1 MELCQLNKI
10 EWKNQT
16 FTQFISELR
25 TDFFDALNGR
35 IKFTVEERLKISKRF
50 NNKCNICKCCIK
62 DTKFDIDHIRSL
74 SNGGTNEKSN
84 LQPLCKACHM
94 IKTSSEHET
103 GQYIKINDTDSTFN
117 TQVQEIMNSP
127 LSQTHAFVEKAYF
140 KELEK
145 DKVIYSIDINKCR
158 KNILYYG
165 DYDYCVFTVF
175 DKVEEFKGTKIRPGL
190 YYVETDNYMPLR
202 GNSWVYHN
210 MICYCLE
217 NNIIKLENIK
227 YVIKSSLSLKKD
239 YYNKFIDYCYTNIK
253 DHSKLAIN
261 SMIGNF
267 KPNLNKREKWHSK
280 VFTNNSCDAFNSY
293 IKYKGCFID
302 VKTINDI
309 KYFHTF
315 EKSYSS
321 HLETQAPI
329 YSQILQQEQIELHK
343 LGQLIKAHSGVI
355 LDYNTDAIN
364 CVFPDN
370 IFPFKLVDEI
380 QLNGHYWDKSN
391 TVYKYKIEYNK
402 ERLKVSRMQETMR
415 TDIYKD
421 IKYYNWNVITDETA
435 RPEKKIKELNTYQ
448 NTFYKFDI
456 NERYSKYEMKCQE
469 LQQALEKEIKVQPKL
484 QYFNSLLKREYQI
497 ETQDINCN
505 NLNED
510 YNRHI
515 ILNHYHEYLLRPLLR
530 QKFDFNNLDRD
541 DKHVINNYYYEYLNK
556 FNILR
561 DTIIKSNQSY
571 FITGPGGSGKT
582 TLLNLLQ
589 DKLKGQNK
597 KYVTLCPTNL
607 SALLVDGI
615 TIHKFAARLKKQAC
629 IKSLDL
635 DYIFIDEVSMLA
647 EVFYKFLMMIKRVK
661 SNIKFI
667 ISGDYNQ
674 LKPVNDRIS
683 HRTDY
688 SNAPCLFELADYNK
702 IQLTKCRRADD
713 TLYNL
718 VKFDNVPK
726 LKPSDFTQIDE
737 YTNDINLCFTNEKRK
752 EINHI
757 KMKEL
762 YNKYSRH
769 GLKLAALSYD
779 ERSQAVTLN
788 KGVPIICKV
797 NNEEMGFINN
807 QRFKIKKLG
816 VFTISIEDDKG
827 NKKEI
832 NHNDFQ
838 KYFLVS
844 FASTIHSAQGA
855 SIDENYTIHEWD
867 RMDQRLLY
875 VSLSR
880 SRSLE
885 YIHIMK

>member
-1 MELCQLNKI
+1 
-10 EWKNQT
+10 
-16 FTQFISELR
+16 
-25 TDFFDALNGR
+25 
-35 IKFTVEERLKISKRF
+35 
-50 NNKCNICKCCIK
+50 
-62 DTKFDIDHIRSL
+62 
-74 SNGGTNEKSN
+74 
-84 LQPLCKACHM
+84 
-94 IKTSSEHET
+94 
-103 GQYIKINDTDSTFN
+103 
-117 TQVQEIMNSP
+117 
-127 LSQTHAFVEKAYF
+127 
-140 KELEK
+140 
-145 DKVIYSIDINKCR
+145 
-158 KNILYYG
+158 
-165 DYDYCVFTVF
+165 
-175 DKVEEFKGTKIRPGL
+175 
-190 YYVETDNYMPLR
+190 
-202 GNSWVYHN
+202 
-210 MICYCLE
+210 
-217 NNIIKLENIK
+217 
-227 YVIKSSLSLKKD
+227 
-239 YYNKFIDYCYTNIK
+239 
-253 DHSKLAIN
+253 
-261 SMIGNF
+261 
-267 KPNLNKREKWHSK
+267 
-280 VFTNNSCDAFNSY
+280 
-293 IKYKGCFID
+293 
-302 VKTINDI
+302 
-309 KYFHTF
+309 
-315 EKSYSS
+315 
-321 HLETQAPI
+321 
-329 YSQILQQEQIELHK
+329 
-343 LGQLIKAHSGVI
+343 
-355 LDYNTDAIN
+355 
-364 CVFPDN
+364 
-370 IFPFKLVDEI
+370 
-380 QLNGHYWDKSN
+380 
-391 TVYKYKIEYNK
+391 
-402 ERLKVSRMQETMR
+402 
-415 TDIYKD
+415 
-421 IKYYNWNVITDETA
+421 
-435 RPEKKIKELNTYQ
+435 
-448 NTFYKFDI
+448 
-456 NERYSKYEMKCQE
+456 MKCQE

-607 SALLVDGI
+607 AALLVDGI
-615 TIHKFAARLKKQAC
+615 TIHRFAARLKKQAC

-667 ISGDYNQ
+667 ISGDFCQ
-674 LKPVNDRIS
+674 LKAINDRIS

-718 VKFDNVPK
+718 IKFDNVPT
-726 LKPSDFTQIDE
+726 LKPSDFTVTNE
-737 YTNDINLCFTNEKRK
+737 YNNDINLCFTNEKRK

-757 KMKEL
+757 KMEAL
-762 YNKYSRH
+762 YNKNKCRT

-779 ERSQAVTLN
+779 ERSQAVILN

-816 VFTISIEDDKG
+816 VFTITIKDDKG

-838 KYFLVS
+838 KYFLV
-844 FASTIHSAQGA
+844 AYGCTVHSAQGM
-855 SIDENYTIHEWD
+855 SIDEPYTIFQWD

-875 VSLSR
+875 VALSR